1 MLQYRIVA
9 DGRVQGVGF
18 RYFVQAEADKHN
30 LTGWVKNRDD
40 GRVEILAEGPENA
53 LQSFL
58 EAVKKGS
65 PFSKVT
71 GISVTESSS
80 LEGHH
85 RFSIVY
91 S

>member
-9 DGRVQGVGF
+9 GGRVQGVGF
-18 RYFVQAEADKHN
+18 RYFVQMEADKRK
-30 LTGWVKNRDD
+30 LAGWVKNRDD

-71 GISVTESSS
+71 DVSVKESRS

-85 RFSIVY
+85 RFSVVY

>member
-18 RYFVQAEADKHN
+18 RYFVQMEADKRK
-30 LTGWVKNRDD
+30 LAGWVKNRDD

-58 EAVKKGS
+58 EAVKNGS
-65 PFSKVT
+65 PFSKVAD
-71 GISVTESSS
+71 ISVTESRS

>member
-1 MLQYRIVA
+1 MLQYRIVVN
-9 DGRVQGVGF
+9 GRVQGVGF
-18 RYFVQAEADKHN
+18 RYFVQMEADKRK
-30 LTGWVKNRDD
+30 LAGWVKNRDD

-65 PFSKVT
+65 PFSNVT
-71 GISVTESSS
+71 DVSVTESRS

-85 RFSIVY
+85 RFSVVY

>member
-18 RYFVQAEADKHN
+18 RYFVQMEADKRK
-30 LTGWVKNRDD
+30 LAGWVKNRDD
-40 GRVEILAEGPENA
+40 GRVEILAEGPEND

-65 PFSKVT
+65 PFSNVT
-71 GISVTESSS
+71 DVSVTESRS

-85 RFSIVY
+85 RFSVVY

>member
-18 RYFVQAEADKHN
+18 RYFVQMEADKRK
-30 LTGWVKNRDD
+30 LAGWVKNRDD

-58 EAVKKGS
+58 KAVKNSS
-65 PFSKVT
+65 PFSKVS
-71 GISVTESSS
+71 GISVTESRS

>member
-1 MLQYRIVA
+1 MLQYRIIV

-18 RYFVQAEADKHN
+18 RYFVQMEADKRK
-30 LTGWVKNRDD
+30 LAGWVKNRDD
-40 GRVEILAEGPENA
+40 GRVEMLAEGPENA

-71 GISVTESSS
+71 DISVTESRR
-80 LEGHH
+80 LEGHY
-85 RFSIVY
+85 RFAIVY

>member
-1 MLQYRIVA
+1 MLQYRIIV

-18 RYFVQAEADKHN
+18 RYFVQMEADKRK
-30 LTGWVKNRDD
+30 LAGWVKNRDD
-40 GRVEILAEGPENA
+40 GRVEILAEGPDNA
-53 LQSFL
+53 LQSFV
-58 EAVKKGS
+58 EAVKNGS

-71 GISVTESSS
+71 DIIVTESRS